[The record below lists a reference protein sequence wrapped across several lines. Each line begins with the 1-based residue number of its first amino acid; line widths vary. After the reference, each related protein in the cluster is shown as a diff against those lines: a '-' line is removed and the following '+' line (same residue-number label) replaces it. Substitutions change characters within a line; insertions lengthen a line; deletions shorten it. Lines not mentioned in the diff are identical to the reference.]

1 MLSGIGMNVLD
12 YQRQTW
18 DKGTPIDA
26 FGSVAYHSTMTNDE
40 PNNLQPEQDPLTI
53 GELISLQQAAEYAG
67 LKKDSLHDYIKRG
80 RLKAKKIGG
89 FWVTTHAAI
98 DAYLQ
103 SRSLENI
110 PKKYRKSS

>member
-1 MLSGIGMNVLD
+1 
-12 YQRQTW
+12 
-18 DKGTPIDA
+18 
-26 FGSVAYHSTMTNDE
+26 MTNDE
-40 PNNLQPEQDPLTI
+40 TNKQPEAPDPLAV
-53 GELISLQQAAEYAG
+53 GEFISLQEAAEYAG

-98 DAYLQ
+98 DEYLQ

-110 PKKYRKSS
+110 PKKHRK